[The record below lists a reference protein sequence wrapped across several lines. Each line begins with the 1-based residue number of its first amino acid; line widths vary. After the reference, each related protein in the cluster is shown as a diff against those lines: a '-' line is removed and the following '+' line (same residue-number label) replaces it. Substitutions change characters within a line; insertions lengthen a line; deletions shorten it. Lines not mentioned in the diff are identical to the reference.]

1 MTETK
6 SKSKTKTK
14 SKPKTETKSP
24 SSGLITQHD
33 TVTGTSHVA
42 TSSLPLGLSSH
53 LPNKMHHKRKVN
65 IKICTTF
72 ICTFLI
78 SNTKVTKS
86 SSSDVPIAVSTVQ
99 SSINIMKPSTRVPQ
113 SANQGIPPP

>member
-1 MTETK
+1 MTQYDIDQDEESQSKTKCKPMTETK

-14 SKPKTETKSP
+14 SKPKSETKSP

-53 LPNKMHHKRKVN
+53 RFQTR
-65 IKICTTF
+65 CTRE
-72 ICTFLI
+72 
-78 SNTKVTKS
+78 K
-86 SSSDVPIAVSTVQ
+86 
-99 SSINIMKPSTRVPQ
+99 
-113 SANQGIPPP
+113 